1 MHLSEVRSWRSRY
14 QGRIL
19 APPALWPGPRPTRS
33 AACSRP
39 PRAETPPLPA
49 TCCWPRRL
57 LRSQPDHPSHGRGN
71 VSSRP
76 FGNGRWGGAGRF
88 NCLVSLIS
96 ADVTRRFAGHAVPPR
111 HHGSQTMSDDRRI
124 ALTEA
129 GRRPVMVVLCK
140 PKLSGC
146 RRGSVRNPGDPN
158 RLSKLR
164 RSPCC
169 ASRQHTSG
177 CHGNQP
183 SWHVRQGQQSS
194 DWSGFGSER
203 EGRNM
208 ATTSISLFRLF
219 TQFPS

>member
-1 MHLSEVRSWRSRY
+1 
-14 QGRIL
+14 
-19 APPALWPGPRPTRS
+19 
-33 AACSRP
+33 
-39 PRAETPPLPA
+39 
-49 TCCWPRRL
+49 
-57 LRSQPDHPSHGRGN
+57 
-71 VSSRP
+71 
-76 FGNGRWGGAGRF
+76 
-88 NCLVSLIS
+88 
-96 ADVTRRFAGHAVPPR
+96 
-111 HHGSQTMSDDRRI
+111 MSDDRRI

-203 EGRNM
+203 EGRNI
-208 ATTSISLFRLF
+208 ATTGISLFRLF
-219 TQFPS
+219 SQFPSWPPHFSFCLSCMTCWSQLSSRPQRLSPIFFPCPSGSFLARQKDRRLPLSSSRSAFGVAGPWPAAR

>member
-1 MHLSEVRSWRSRY
+1 
-14 QGRIL
+14 
-19 APPALWPGPRPTRS
+19 
-33 AACSRP
+33 
-39 PRAETPPLPA
+39 
-49 TCCWPRRL
+49 
-57 LRSQPDHPSHGRGN
+57 
-71 VSSRP
+71 
-76 FGNGRWGGAGRF
+76 
-88 NCLVSLIS
+88 
-96 ADVTRRFAGHAVPPR
+96 
-111 HHGSQTMSDDRRI
+111 MSDDRRI

-194 DWSGFGSER
+194 DWSGFGSGQEDREDIARPAAPPSAVPLPSFAATALLLVCVAMMVTLQLAKARPHRRRSAAERGRRRSFCLARNGPQGQGKKIGGNLCGRDDSCDQHVMQLRQREKCGGR
-203 EGRNM
+203 EGNWVNR
-208 ATTSISLFRLF
+208 RWRC
-219 TQFPS
+219 